1 MANWSGLTETT
12 TRENSGMASVTEKG
26 SVSTEMVLT
35 IWGNT
40 KTTNLQA
47 KELTSGKTMKA
58 MKGLGEMDFSME
70 TE

>member
-1 MANWSGLTETT
+1 
-12 TRENSGMASVTEKG
+12 MASVTEKG

-58 MKGLGEMDFSME
+58 MKGLGKMDFSME